1 MSLQDESGRIG
12 AGSNFD
18 PRPDAAHFLMDVD
31 RRLPIS
37 VVSGSGCKLT
47 SATGRQY
54 LDLVAGIAV
63 NLLGHSHPALV
74 DAICEQA
81 RLLINAGDMVHTDP
95 QIELA
100 RRLVKLTFPARA
112 FFCHSGAEAN
122 EAAIKLV
129 RKWGKLRKGGAYE
142 IITAVDS
149 FHGRTLA
156 AVTAGGRARNSD
168 PFTPL
173 PPGFLHVPFNDLGEI
188 RRVTNSKTAAV
199 MLEPIL
205 GSAGVIPASAG
216 YLRDVR
222 QWCDDHQILLIFDE
236 VQTGLGRTG
245 SWFAFQ
251 KYGVQPDIVTIAKG
265 LGGGVPIGACL
276 AAPEADVFEQGDH
289 GSTLGGNALA
299 CAAAIAVLETIE
311 SGNLVANAASVGAYL
326 ASRLRTLAPQ
336 DVRGMGLMLAMDLRV
351 PVARKLQEECLEMG
365 LLINV
370 VGDRTVRFV
379 PPLILTRSEVDTAVE
394 VMATALAGLAR

>member
-1 MSLQDESGRIG
+1 VSLQDESGRVG
-12 AGSNFD
+12 AASEFD
-18 PRPDAAHFLMDVD
+18 PRPDAAQFLMDVD
-31 RRLPIS
+31 RRLPIT
-37 VVSGSGCKLT
+37 VVSGSGSNLR
-47 SATGRQY
+47 SSTGRQY

-63 NLLGHSHPALV
+63 NLLGYSHPALV
-74 DAICEQA
+74 ETICNQA
-81 RLLINAGDMVHTDP
+81 RRLINAGDMVHTDA

-100 RRLVKLTFPARA
+100 SRLVKLTFPSRA

-129 RKWGKLRKGGAYE
+129 RKWGKLRKAGAYE
-142 IITAVDS
+142 IISAADS

-173 PPGFLHVPFNDLGEI
+173 PPGFLHVPFNDIEEI
-188 RRVTNSKTAAV
+188 RRVNNSNTAAV
-199 MLEPIL
+199 MLEPVL

-216 YLRDVR
+216 YLREVR
-222 QWCDDHQILLIFDE
+222 QWCDDNHLLLVFDE

-251 KYGVQPDIVTIAKG
+251 HYGVQPDIVTIAKG

-276 AAPEADVFEQGDH
+276 ASPAADVFVPGDH
-289 GSTLGGNALA
+289 GSTVGGNALA
-299 CAAAIAVLETIE
+299 CAAAITVLETIE
-311 SGNLVANAASVGAYL
+311 AENLVENAASVGAYL
-326 ASRLRTLAPQ
+326 AARLQTLAPQ
-336 DVRGMGLMLAMDLRV
+336 EVRGMGLMLAMDLRA
-351 PVARKLQEECLEMG
+351 PVARRLQERCLEMG

-370 VGDRTVRFV
+370 IGDRTVRFV
-379 PPLILTRSEVDTAVE
+379 PPLILTRREVDTAVE
-394 VMATALAGLAR
+394 VMATALAGFDL

>member
-1 MSLQDESGRIG
+1 VSLQDESGRVG
-12 AGSNFD
+12 AASEFD
-18 PRPDAAHFLMDVD
+18 PRLDAAQFLMDVD
-31 RRLPIS
+31 RRLPIT
-37 VVSGSGCKLT
+37 VVSGSGCNLR
-47 SATGRQY
+47 SSTGRQY

-63 NLLGHSHPALV
+63 NLLGYSHPALV
-74 DAICEQA
+74 ETICNQA
-81 RLLINAGDMVHTDP
+81 RCLINAGDMVHTDA

-100 RRLVKLTFPARA
+100 SRLVKLTFPSRA

-129 RKWGKLRKGGAYE
+129 RKWGKLRKSGAYE
-142 IITAVDS
+142 IITAADS

-156 AVTAGGRARNSD
+156 AVAAGGRPRNSD

-173 PPGFLHVPFNDLGEI
+173 PPGFLHVPFNDIEEI
-188 RRVTNSKTAAV
+188 RLVTNSNTAAV

-216 YLRDVR
+216 YLREVR
-222 QWCDDHQILLIFDE
+222 RWCDDNHLLLVFDE

-251 KYGVQPDIVTIAKG
+251 HYGVQPDIVTIAKG

-276 AAPEADVFEQGDH
+276 ASPAADVFVPGDH
-289 GSTLGGNALA
+289 GSTVGGNALA
-299 CAAAIAVLETIE
+299 CAVAITVLETIE
-311 SGNLVANAASVGAYL
+311 AENLVENAASVGAYL
-326 ASRLRTLAPQ
+326 AARLQTLAPQ
-336 DVRGMGLMLAMDLRV
+336 EVRGMGLMLAMDLRA
-351 PVARKLQEECLEMG
+351 PVARRLQDRCLEMG

-370 VGDRTVRFV
+370 IGDRTVRFV
-379 PPLILTRSEVDTAVE
+379 PPLILTRREVDTAVE
-394 VMATALAGLAR
+394 VMAAALAGLDL